1 MQPFASLVRIIHK
14 WNPLMMKKFLLT
26 AALILVGV
34 AQLSAEEPHT
44 TALKPY
50 GEMSLGERFLSWKT
64 PLQDRRFEIRVA
76 MPIYDLNHLHYFADG
91 YGSSYVGMEVYHNSE
106 LQNQY
111 LVNAFKS
118 GSSHW
123 GYLPELNVMM
133 RFGENWQLGVTSCF
147 AWANQNRYSTLTGEV
162 VQENNAKVLVVSP
175 ILRYN
180 LVNTSWL
187 RLYVQAGFYNLI
199 SSQTGYGTWWEKE
212 FFGGYSMAL
221 GGKIYSFF
229 ETNYGVGVT
238 YATSMGFGY
247 RF

>member
-1 MQPFASLVRIIHK
+1 MP
-14 WNPLMMKKFLLT
+14 MKKFLLT
-26 AALILVGV
+26 VALILVGV
-34 AQLSAEEPHT
+34 VQLSAEEPQT
-44 TALKPY
+44 TAVKSY
-50 GEMSLGERFLSWKT
+50 KEMSLGERFLSWKT

-91 YGSSYVGMEVYHNSE
+91 YGSSYVNMELYPNSE

-123 GYLPELNVMM
+123 GYLPEVNVMV

-147 AWANQNRYSTLTGEV
+147 AWANQNRYNTLTGEV
-162 VQENNAKVLVVSP
+162 AQENNAKILVLSP
-175 ILRYN
+175 TLRYN

-187 RLYVQAGFYNLI
+187 RIYVQAGCYNLL
-199 SSQTGYGTWWEKE
+199 SNQTGYGTWSESE
-212 FFGGYSMAL
+212 FFGGYGISL
-221 GGKIYSFF
+221 GGKLYTFI
-229 ETNYGVGVT
+229 ETNYGAYVT
-238 YATSMGFGY
+238 YATSMGIGY